1 MPTSVNQTEKPSDQ
15 VEHSPHWRSGLGWL
29 PLVGQLRG
37 YQPDWLRS
45 DLAAG
50 LSVAAVSLPSAIAY
64 PAIAGLPIEVG
75 LFATIFSLVGYA
87 LLGPS
92 RQLMVGPDTATCIML
107 AGVLS
112 TLAPISDADRVALTL
127 VLTMVVGLFCFAA
140 GLLRLGFLANFL
152 SRPMLVGFLAGISL
166 TLIVGQIKRMTGV
179 DVQSEGLVR
188 PWIELARRT
197 GEIHSATL
205 MIGLS
210 ALIFLRIFRLVA
222 PALPASL
229 I

>member
-1 MPTSVNQTEKPSDQ
+1 MPFSVNRADKPTNH
-15 VEHSPHWRSGLGWL
+15 VERGPGRPSALAWL

-37 YQPDWLRS
+37 YRADWLKS

-92 RQLMVGPDTATCIML
+92 RQLMVGPDTGTCIVL
-107 AGVLS
+107 AGVLT
-112 TLAPISDADRVALTL
+112 TLAPISEADRVALTL
-127 VLTMVVGLFCFAA
+127 VLTLVVGLLCFAA

-152 SRPMLVGFLAGISL
+152 SRPMLVGFLAGIAL

-179 DVQSEGLVR
+179 DIQSDGLVR
-188 PWIELARRT
+188 PVLELAVRS
-197 GEIHSATL
+197 GEIHFITL
-205 MIGLS
+205 IIGLS
-210 ALIFLRIFRLVA
+210 ALIFLRI
-222 PALPASL
+222 
-229 I
+229 